1 MGKTAVIT
9 GAGRGIGAAI
19 AEKLASEEWDV
30 AILARKPQAD
40 GDAQCAEITRKYG
53 VAARYYVCDISKAD
67 DRKNTVDAIVR
78 DFGGIDA
85 LVNNA
90 GVAPKVRAGLLEMS
104 EESFDC
110 VMGINL
116 KGTLFL
122 SQLVGRHF
130 AETKRGVIVNIGSCS
145 ATVVSTNRG
154 EYCISKAE
162 DRKNTV
168 DAVIRDFGG
177 IDALVNN
184 AGVAPTVRAGLLEM
198 SEESFDYVTG
208 INLKGTLFMS
218 QLVGRHFAE
227 KKSGVI
233 VNIGS
238 CSATVVST
246 NRGEYCISKAGV
258 AMVTQLFAVEM
269 AKYGVNV
276 YEIRPGVIAT
286 DMTACVKEKYDKL
299 IAEGLTL
306 QPRWGQTEDV
316 AKVVAMM
323 LRGDIGYS
331 TGQVVNVGGGLEV
344 VRL

>member
-19 AEKLASEEWDV
+19 AEKLASEHWNV
-30 AILARKPQAD
+30 AILAARKPQAD
-40 GDAQCAEITRKYG
+40 GDAQCAEIMRKHC

-67 DRKNTVDAIVR
+67 DRKNTVDAIIR

-90 GVAPKVRAGLLEMS
+90 GVAPKVRANLLEMS
-104 EESFDC
+104 EESFDY

-122 SQLVGRHF
+122 SQLV
-130 AETKRGVIVNIGSCS
+130 S
-145 ATVVSTNRG
+145 
-154 EYCISKAE
+154 
-162 DRKNTV
+162 
-168 DAVIRDFGG
+168 
-177 IDALVNN
+177 
-184 AGVAPTVRAGLLEM
+184 
-198 SEESFDYVTG
+198 
-208 INLKGTLFMS
+208 
-218 QLVGRHFAE
+218 RHFAE

-306 QPRWGQTEDV
+306 QPRWGRPEDV
-316 AKVVAMM
+316 AKTVAMM

>member
-1 MGKTAVIT
+1 MKKTALVT

-19 AEKLASEEWDV
+19 AEKLASEHWDV
-30 AILARKPQAD
+30 ALFARKPQAD
-40 GDAQCAEITRKYG
+40 GDEQCAEIARKYG
-53 VAARYYVCDISKAD
+53 VDARYYVCDISKAE
-67 DRKNTVDAIVR
+67 DRKNTVDAVIR

-104 EESFDC
+104 EESFDY

-116 KGTLFL
+116 KGMLFL

-130 AETKRGVIVNIGSCS
+130 AERKRG
-145 ATVVSTNRG
+145 A
-154 EYCISKAE
+154 
-162 DRKNTV
+162 
-168 DAVIRDFGG
+168 
-177 IDALVNN
+177 
-184 AGVAPTVRAGLLEM
+184 
-198 SEESFDYVTG
+198 
-208 INLKGTLFMS
+208 
-218 QLVGRHFAE
+218 
-227 KKSGVI
+227 I

-276 YEIRPGVIAT
+276 YVIRPGVIAT

-306 QPRWGQTEDV
+306 QPRWGQPEDV
-316 AKVVAMM
+316 ANAVAMM

-344 VRL
+344 IRL

>member
-19 AEKLASEEWDV
+19 AEQLASEHWDV
-30 AILARKPQAD
+30 ALLAARKPQSD
-40 GDAQCAEITRKYG
+40 GDAQCAGIARKYG
-53 VAARYYVCDISKAD
+53 VSARYYVCDISKAD
-67 DRKNTVDAIVR
+67 DRKKTIDAILR

-90 GVAPKVRAGLLEMS
+90 GVAPKVRANLLDMT
-104 EESFDC
+104 EESFDY

-122 SQLVGRHF
+122 
-130 AETKRGVIVNIGSCS
+130 
-145 ATVVSTNRG
+145 
-154 EYCISKAE
+154 
-162 DRKNTV
+162 
-168 DAVIRDFGG
+168 
-177 IDALVNN
+177 
-184 AGVAPTVRAGLLEM
+184 
-198 SEESFDYVTG
+198 
-208 INLKGTLFMS
+208 S

-269 AKYGVNV
+269 AKYNVNV

-306 QPRWGQTEDV
+306 QPRWGCPEDV
-316 AKVVAMM
+316 AKAVAMM

-344 VRL
+344 VRM

>member
-19 AEKLASEEWDV
+19 AEKLASEHWDV
-30 AILARKPQAD
+30 AILARKPQTD
-40 GDAQCAEITRKYG
+40 GDMQCAEIARKYG

-67 DRKNTVDAIVR
+67 DRKNTVDAIIR

-90 GVAPKVRAGLLEMS
+90 GVAPKVRA
-104 EESFDC
+104 
-110 VMGINL
+110 N
-116 KGTLFL
+116 
-122 SQLVGRHF
+122 
-130 AETKRGVIVNIGSCS
+130 
-145 ATVVSTNRG
+145 
-154 EYCISKAE
+154 
-162 DRKNTV
+162 
-168 DAVIRDFGG
+168 
-177 IDALVNN
+177 
-184 AGVAPTVRAGLLEM
+184 LLEM

-286 DMTACVKEKYDKL
+286 DMTSCVKEKYDKL
-299 IAEGLTL
+299 IAGGLTL
-306 QPRWGQTEDV
+306 QPRWGQPEDV
-316 AKVVAMM
+316 AKAVAMM
-323 LRGDIGYS
+323 VRGDIAYS

>member
-19 AEKLASEEWDV
+19 AEKLASEHWDV
-30 AILARKPQAD
+30 AIFARKPQAD
-40 GDAQCAEITRKYG
+40 GDAQCAEIARKYG
-53 VAARYYVCDISKAD
+53 VAAHYYVCDVSKAD
-67 DRKNTVDAIVR
+67 DRKNTVEAIIR

-90 GVAPKVRAGLLEMS
+90 GVAPKVRAGLLEMT
-104 EESFDC
+104 EESFDY
-110 VMGINL
+110 VMGVNL

-122 SQLVGRHF
+122 SQLVARHF
-130 AETKRGVIVNIGSCS
+130 AER
-145 ATVVSTNRG
+145 
-154 EYCISKAE
+154 
-162 DRKNTV
+162 
-168 DAVIRDFGG
+168 
-177 IDALVNN
+177 
-184 AGVAPTVRAGLLEM
+184 
-198 SEESFDYVTG
+198 
-208 INLKGTLFMS
+208 
-218 QLVGRHFAE
+218 
-227 KKSGVI
+227 KSGVI

-306 QPRWGQTEDV
+306 QPRWGRPEDV
-316 AKVVAMM
+316 ANAVAMM
-323 LRGDIGYS
+323 LRGDIAYS

>member
-19 AEKLASEEWDV
+19 AEKLASECWDV

-40 GDAQCAEITRKYG
+40 GDAQCEEIARKHG
-53 VAARYYVCDISKAD
+53 VAARYYVCDISKGD
-67 DRKNTVDAIVR
+67 DRKNTVDAILR

-90 GVAPKVRAGLLEMS
+90 GVAPKVRADLLDMS
-104 EESFDC
+104 EESFDY

-130 AETKRGVIVNIGSCS
+130 AERKRG
-145 ATVVSTNRG
+145 A
-154 EYCISKAE
+154 
-162 DRKNTV
+162 
-168 DAVIRDFGG
+168 
-177 IDALVNN
+177 
-184 AGVAPTVRAGLLEM
+184 
-198 SEESFDYVTG
+198 
-208 INLKGTLFMS
+208 
-218 QLVGRHFAE
+218 
-227 KKSGVI
+227 I

-286 DMTACVKEKYDKL
+286 DMTACVKEKYDRL
-299 IAEGLTL
+299 IAGGLTL
-306 QPRWGQTEDV
+306 QPRWGRPEDV
-316 AKVVAMM
+316 AKAVAMM
-323 LRGDIGYS
+323 LRGDIAYS

>member
-19 AEKLASEEWDV
+19 ADKLASEHWDV
-30 AILARKPQAD
+30 AIFARKPQAD
-40 GDAQCAEITRKYG
+40 GHVQCAEIARKYG
-53 VAARYYVCDISKAD
+53 VTARYYVCDVSKAE
-67 DRKNTVDAIVR
+67 DRQKTVEAIIR

-90 GVAPKVRAGLLEMS
+90 GVAPKVRAGLLEMT
-104 EESFDC
+104 EESFDY
-110 VMGINL
+110 VMGVNL

-122 SQLVGRHF
+122 SQLVARHF
-130 AETKRGVIVNIGSCS
+130 V
-145 ATVVSTNRG
+145 
-154 EYCISKAE
+154 
-162 DRKNTV
+162 
-168 DAVIRDFGG
+168 
-177 IDALVNN
+177 
-184 AGVAPTVRAGLLEM
+184 
-198 SEESFDYVTG
+198 
-208 INLKGTLFMS
+208 
-218 QLVGRHFAE
+218 E
-227 KKSGVI
+227 KKSGAI

-246 NRGEYCISKAGV
+246 NRGEYCISKAGI

-286 DMTACVKEKYDKL
+286 DMTACVKEKYDRL
-299 IAEGLTL
+299 IAGGLTL
-306 QPRWGQTEDV
+306 QPRWGQPEDV
-316 AKVVAMM
+316 AKAVAMM

>member
-1 MGKTAVIT
+1 MEKTAVIT

-19 AEKLASEEWDV
+19 AEKLASEHWDV

-40 GDAQCAEITRKYG
+40 GDAQCAEIARKYG

-67 DRKNTVDAIVR
+67 DRENTVEAIIR

-90 GVAPKVRAGLLEMS
+90 GVAPKVRA
-104 EESFDC
+104 
-110 VMGINL
+110 N
-116 KGTLFL
+116 
-122 SQLVGRHF
+122 
-130 AETKRGVIVNIGSCS
+130 
-145 ATVVSTNRG
+145 
-154 EYCISKAE
+154 
-162 DRKNTV
+162 
-168 DAVIRDFGG
+168 
-177 IDALVNN
+177 
-184 AGVAPTVRAGLLEM
+184 LLEM

-227 KKSGVI
+227 RKSGVI

-306 QPRWGQTEDV
+306 QPRWGQPEDV
-316 AKVVAMM
+316 AKAVAMM
-323 LRGDIGYS
+323 VRGDIAYS

-344 VRL
+344 IRL

>member
-19 AEKLASEEWDV
+19 AEKLASEHWDV
-30 AILARKPQAD
+30 ALLAARKPQSD
-40 GDAQCAEITRKYG
+40 GDAQCAELARKYG
-53 VAARYYVCDISKAD
+53 VSARYYVCDISKAD
-67 DRKNTVDAIVR
+67 DRKKTVDASLR

-90 GVAPKVRAGLLEMS
+90 GVAPKVRADLLDMS
-104 EESFDC
+104 EESFDY

-122 SQLVGRHF
+122 
-130 AETKRGVIVNIGSCS
+130 
-145 ATVVSTNRG
+145 
-154 EYCISKAE
+154 
-162 DRKNTV
+162 
-168 DAVIRDFGG
+168 
-177 IDALVNN
+177 
-184 AGVAPTVRAGLLEM
+184 
-198 SEESFDYVTG
+198 
-208 INLKGTLFMS
+208 S

-269 AKYGVNV
+269 AKYNVNV

-306 QPRWGQTEDV
+306 QPRWGCPEDV
-316 AKVVAMM
+316 AKAVAMM

>member
-19 AEKLASEEWDV
+19 AEKLASEHWDV
-30 AILARKPQAD
+30 AILARKPQTD
-40 GDAQCAEITRKYG
+40 GDMQCAEIARKYG

-67 DRKNTVDAIVR
+67 DRKNTVDAIIR

-90 GVAPKVRAGLLEMS
+90 GVAPKVRA
-104 EESFDC
+104 
-110 VMGINL
+110 N
-116 KGTLFL
+116 
-122 SQLVGRHF
+122 
-130 AETKRGVIVNIGSCS
+130 
-145 ATVVSTNRG
+145 
-154 EYCISKAE
+154 
-162 DRKNTV
+162 
-168 DAVIRDFGG
+168 
-177 IDALVNN
+177 
-184 AGVAPTVRAGLLEM
+184 LLEM

-306 QPRWGQTEDV
+306 QPRWGQPEDV
-316 AKVVAMM
+316 AKAVAMM
-323 LRGDIGYS
+323 VRGDIGYS